1 MHPPPT
7 GQILKAELRSE
18 HQVTKFEAQK
28 PFASDGTLV
37 GPLMKQMPR
46 GDRATLIQITY
57 TRSRGDLISSCACRL
72 QSLLLSK
79 GLDNMSRDCTT
90 TDGLALK
97 QQTLKP
103 SRIIHTGGPC
113 KGRNNPRLFFLFGN
127 SRALHH
133 SERYRRIW
141 NESRTDSVAMLPNIR
156 EAMAISGYW
165 VRRVCCVLS
174 NSRFMGVDSTGMEK
188 YLFMSEDAS

>member
-1 MHPPPT
+1 
-7 GQILKAELRSE
+7 
-18 HQVTKFEAQK
+18 V
-28 PFASDGTLV
+28 GTVRLSYKSHIHIREEV
-37 GPLMKQMPR
+37 SFHLA
-46 GDRATLIQITY
+46 RAGCSL
-57 TRSRGDLISSCACRL
+57 CCCR
-72 QSLLLSK
+72 K
-79 GLDNMSRDCTT
+79 DLDNMSRDCTT

-156 EAMAISGYW
+156 EAMAILGYW

-174 NSRFMGVDSTGMEK
+174 KFRFMGADSTGMEK
-188 YLFMSEDAS
+188 YLFICEDAS